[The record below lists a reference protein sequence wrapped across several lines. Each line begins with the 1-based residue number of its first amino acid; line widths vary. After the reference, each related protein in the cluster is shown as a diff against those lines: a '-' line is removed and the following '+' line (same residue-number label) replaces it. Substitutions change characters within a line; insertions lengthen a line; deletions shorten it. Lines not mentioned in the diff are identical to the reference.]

1 MGGFSS
7 NTYSR
12 IAKYADGW
20 LPAASGSL
28 DYITNGIKTLKEK
41 NKHLE
46 IITLIF
52 PEVNDGARRSLFS
65 GTIDVV
71 GADLR
76 RLKEMGVNQVI
87 FGLMDPD
94 LYRVIDT
101 AKQLT
106 KYSK

>member
-1 MGGFSS
+1 M
-7 NTYSR
+7 
-12 IAKYADGW
+12 
-20 LPAASGSL
+20 AASSIGL
-28 DYITNGIKTLKEK
+28 FRLHYKWYQDIERE

-52 PEVNDGARRSLFS
+52 PEINDGARRSLFS

-71 GADLR
+71 GTDLR

-87 FGLMDPD
+87 FGPMDPD
-94 LYRVIDT
+94 LDRVIDT